1 MPIPKMKLASPLLL
15 IAFVLFGCMTA
26 PATQTQVPSERA
38 GITYNNTVVSL
49 TFDDGDADNY
59 DVRDILRENELHATF
74 YVSSELMNT
83 PGYMTEEQLQGLY
96 ADGNEIGGHTLT
108 HTKLS
113 EVTGFELKRQ
123 VCQDRINL
131 LNYGFEVTSF
141 AYPYGYYDDQA
152 KQVVEECGYISARIV
167 TDGPEAITV
176 TDRFAL
182 QAMPYIVD
190 DTTFSKMFRY
200 VQQVEAEGGGWAIF
214 VFHHV
219 CTGCDKFAVD
229 YETFSRFAAWLN
241 KQQKNNGLVIKTID
255 EVMGGE
261 TQAGVVP

>member
-1 MPIPKMKLASPLLL
+1 MPIHRVKHARTLSL
-15 IAFVLFGCMTA
+15 IAFILFGCMAA
-26 PATQTQVPSERA
+26 PAAPTPAPSERK
-38 GITYNNTVVSL
+38 GITYKNTVVSL

-59 DVRDILRENELHATF
+59 EVRATLRENELRATF

-83 PGYMTEEQLQGLY
+83 PAYMTEEQLKGLN

-108 HTKLS
+108 HIKLS
-113 EVTGFELKRQ
+113 EVSGFELKRQ

-141 AYPYGYYDDQA
+141 AYPNGYYDDQS
-152 KQVVEECGYISARIV
+152 KQVVEDCGYNSARIV
-167 TDGPEAITV
+167 TDGPEVIPA
-176 TDRFAL
+176 TDRYAL

-200 VQQVEAEGGGWAIF
+200 VQQVEIEGGGWAIF

-229 YETFSRFAAWLN
+229 LETFSRFAVWLN
-241 KQQKNNGLVIKTID
+241 NQQKNNGLVIKTVN
-255 EVMGGE
+255 EVVGGE
-261 TQAGVVP
+261 TQEGVAP